1 MNKKSLITMLV
12 ALCLVGAVGVGATLA
27 YFTDKTD
34 VSNKVTMGH
43 VDIDLFET
51 NDDEKTSEGL
61 VFENI
66 VPGDTLEKDPTV
78 RVADNSEDCFVRVKV
93 EFTGFELND
102 ADKAAL
108 LADID
113 TNVWTLVDGYYY
125 HNAKM
130 TAKEEAQLF
139 NEVVIPTTWGNK
151 YADAA
156 FEIKVYAEAIQADN
170 TGDTAVAAFAKLGQN
185 GAEEYVATAVIADDQ
200 GVIG

>member
-51 NDDEKTSEGL
+51 QNGDETAEGL
-61 VFENI
+61 EFKNI

-78 RVADNSEDCFVRVKV
+78 RVAGDSEDCFVRVKV
-93 EFTGFELND
+93 EFTGFALTD

-108 LADID
+108 LDDID
-113 TNVWTLVDGYYY
+113 TDVWTYVDGYYY

-130 TAKEEAQLF
+130 TAEEEAKLF
-139 NEVVIPTTWGNK
+139 EEVKIPTTWGNA

-156 FEIKVYAEAIQADN
+156 FEINVYAEAIQADN
-170 TGDTAVAAFAKLGQN
+170 TGETAVDAFANLGEA
-185 GAEEYVATAVIADDQ
+185 GAEEYVAKASTADIQ
-200 GVIG
+200 G

>member
-43 VDIDLFET
+43 VDIELFET
-51 NDDEKTSEGL
+51 ENGDPTSEGL
-61 VFENI
+61 EFKNI

-78 RVADNSEDCFVRVKV
+78 RVADDSEDCFVRVKV
-93 EFTGFELND
+93 EFTGFALTD

-108 LADID
+108 LDDID
-113 TNVWTLVDGYYY
+113 TAVWTYVDGYYY

-139 NEVVIPTTWGNK
+139 DEVVIPTTWGNK

-156 FEIKVYAEAIQADN
+156 FEINVYAEAIQAKN
-170 TGDTAVAAFAKLGQN
+170 TGETAVDAFANLGEA
-185 GAEEYVATAVIADDQ
+185 GAEEYVKVSTAAVEP
-200 GVIG
+200 IG

>member
-43 VDIDLFET
+43 VDIELFET
-51 NDDEKTSEGL
+51 QNGDETAEGL
-61 VFENI
+61 EFKNI

-78 RVADNSEDCFVRVKV
+78 RVAGDSEDCFVRVKV
-93 EFTGFELND
+93 EFTGFALTD

-108 LADID
+108 LDDID
-113 TNVWTLVDGYYY
+113 TEVWTYVDGYYY

-130 TAKEEAQLF
+130 TAEEEAKLF
-139 NEVVIPTTWGNK
+139 EEVKIPATWGNA

-156 FEIKVYAEAIQADN
+156 FEINVYAEAIQAKN
-170 TGDTAVAAFAKLGQN
+170 TGETAVEAFANLGEA
-185 GAEEYVATAVIADDQ
+185 GAEEYVAKASTADIH
-200 GVIG
+200 G

>member
-51 NDDEKTSEGL
+51 QNGDETAEGL
-61 VFENI
+61 EFKNI
-66 VPGDTLEKDPTV
+66 VPGDTLKKDPTV
-78 RVADNSEDCFVRVKV
+78 RVAGDSEDCFVRVKV
-93 EFTGFELND
+93 EFTGFALTD

-108 LADID
+108 LDDID
-113 TNVWTLVDGYYY
+113 TDVWTYVDGYYY

-130 TAKEEAQLF
+130 TAEEEAKLF
-139 NEVVIPTTWGNK
+139 EEVKIPTTWGNA

-156 FEIKVYAEAIQADN
+156 FEINVYAEAIQADN
-170 TGDTAVAAFAKLGQN
+170 TGETAVDAFANLGEA
-185 GAEEYVATAVIADDQ
+185 GAEKYVAKASTADIQ
-200 GVIG
+200 G

>member
-43 VDIDLFET
+43 VDIELFET
-51 NDDEKTSEGL
+51 QNGDETAEGL

-66 VPGDTLEKDPTV
+66 VPGDTLKKDPTV
-78 RVADNSEDCFVRVKV
+78 RVAGNSEACFVRVKV
-93 EFTGFELND
+93 EIDGFQFSDED
-102 ADKAAL
+102 VAAL

-113 TNVWTLVDGYYY
+113 EDAWTLSDGYYY
-125 HNAKM
+125 YNEALTAGQEATLFDEVKIPAK
-130 TAKEEAQLF
+130 
-139 NEVVIPTTWGNK
+139 WGNA
-151 YADAA
+151 YADAT

-170 TGDTAVAAFAKLGQN
+170 TGDTAVEAFANLGEA
-185 GAEEYVATAVIADDQ
+185 GVEEYVAKASTADIQ
-200 GVIG
+200 G